1 MVMEDGDWVGGVSV
15 MIVLEFGFISLS
27 SWADILSIL
36 ARAMA
41 RSAVN
46 FCSNSEDAKV
56 CCPWVTAVA

>member
-15 MIVLEFGFISLS
+15 IIVFELGFMSLS
-27 SWADILSIL
+27 SWADISSIL

-46 FCSNSEDAKV
+46 FCSNGEDV
-56 CCPWVTAVA
+56 